1 MLSPVYAHLMAAKQS
16 TDEPAAQYAAP
27 RGAFGDCQGGSL
39 GLAARLDMSIQASP
53 IKAQGI
59 LDATGGPWVG
69 ASNALPRST
78 CEIQTIG
85 TAF

>member
-1 MLSPVYAHLMAAKQS
+1 MLSPVYAHPLATKQS
-16 TDEPAAQYAAP
+16 TDKPSAQYAAP
-27 RGAFGDCQGGSL
+27 TEASGDCQDGSL
-39 GLAARLDMSIQASP
+39 ELVARLARSIQASP

-85 TAF
+85 IAF